1 MTTQAFAMQE
11 IFDFIFQYSDG
22 AQGHM
27 IYKTTMKKLNNEFN
41 CILPDDKQNS
51 EMQISYMKH
60 IADQKNT
67 ADKMNISLQSLEK
80 KQHTST

>member
-41 CILPDDKQNS
+41 CILPFTGRR
-51 EMQISYMKH
+51 QIE
-60 IADQKNT
+60 Q
-67 ADKMNISLQSLEK
+67 
-80 KQHTST
+80 